1 MTAARLWLVRH
12 AQPEVALGICYG
24 RLDLPADPAA
34 SRAAAR
40 ALAQALPA
48 EAITVWHSPLQRCE
62 LLALEL
68 QGLRPN
74 LAPKPEPRLLELDF
88 GHWEGRGWQGI
99 DRTALDAWAS
109 QLHEYAPG
117 GGEPLRA
124 MLERVW
130 QALQDARRLPCGDVV
145 WITHAGVA
153 RCVAWLLAHGPGRA
167 PQAQEWP
174 AAAPPFGGWTV
185 VPLPAPGQAI

>member
-12 AQPEVALGICYG
+12 AQPEVAPGICYG
-24 RLDLPADPAA
+24 HLDLPAKSDA
-34 SRAAAR
+34 SHAAAQ
-40 ALAQALPA
+40 ALAQALPHEGVA
-48 EAITVWHSPLQRCE
+48 VWHSPLQRCE
-62 LLALEL
+62 LLALNL
-68 QGLRPN
+68 QGLRPD
-74 LAPKPEPRLLELDF
+74 LALKPEPRIMELDF
-88 GHWEGRGWQGI
+88 GRWEGRAWQDI
-99 DRTALDAWAS
+99 DRAALDAWAG

-117 GGEPLRA
+117 GGEPLYA

-130 QALQDARRLPCGDVV
+130 QALQDARRLASGDVV

-174 AAAPPFGGWTV
+174 AAAPPYGGWTL
-185 VPLPAPGQAI
+185 VPLPAPGEAG